1 VKVRF
6 FGKGDPWCRWTACAL
21 GCAVWLTALPVLA
34 QVVHQP
40 AGPNTARVDTVV
52 AVLEISPPDSLTSD
66 VTFHVV
72 QDTILFGELLH
83 LVVDH
88 AGVLPAFALADGS
101 DWLVPRPHPDPGFW
115 GRLFGRG
122 AAPAPAEFDLP
133 PPDDLRS
140 VLSFTVYAAQPFRV
154 RFADH
159 LSPVVQVRNRIAGT
173 EDTAAIRAPRPVGL
187 SPLLILVL
195 LAALAVVVLVAWVF
209 WARGPGREPLVD
221 REIPPPAWL
230 GAATELRALFWEGAL
245 ARGDTR
251 PYLDR
256 LAGIVRR
263 FVAGRY
269 RVSAQDMTGRE
280 IIRACAALGH
290 QTVDPGAIGRLIDD
304 MDHRRYDPASAT
316 PAWCREQT
324 VKFFEMVGRVR
335 VMPRYTEV
343 PPETI
348 LEAEQA
354 WTALKRE
361 FAGAT
366 GRGRISQGA
375 AGERG
380 A

>member
-1 VKVRF
+1 MTVRF
-6 FGKGDPWCRWTACAL
+6 LGKGDPWCRWTAAAL
-21 GCAVWLTALPVLA
+21 GWAAWLAALPVLA
-34 QVVHQP
+34 QALTQP
-40 AGPNTARVDTVV
+40 AVPNTAQVDTVV
-52 AVLEISPPDSLTSD
+52 AVLEISSPDSVTSD
-66 VTFHVV
+66 VIFHVV

-88 AGVLPAFALADGS
+88 AGAPPAFELAEGS
-101 DWLVPRPHPDPGFW
+101 DWLVPSEAQDPGFW

-122 AAPAPAEFDLP
+122 GSPPLAEFDLP
-133 PPDDLRS
+133 PPPDLRT
-140 VLSFTVYAAQPFRV
+140 VRSFLVYSTQPFRV
-154 RFADH
+154 RLGER
-159 LSPVVQVRNRIAGT
+159 LSPVVQVRNRIAGA

-195 LAALAVVVLVAWVF
+195 LAALVLVILVAWVF
-209 WARGPGREPLVD
+209 WARGPGREPLTD

-230 GAATELRALFWEGAL
+230 GAVTELRALFWEGAL
-245 ARGDTR
+245 ARGETR

-256 LAGIVRR
+256 LAGIARR

-269 RVSAQDMTGRE
+269 RISAQDMTGRE

-290 QTVDPGAIGRLIDD
+290 QTAEPGTIGRLIDE

-343 PPETI
+343 PPATI
-348 LEAEQA
+348 LEAEEA
-354 WTALKRE
+354 WTALNRE

-366 GRGRISQGA
+366 SRGRISQGA